1 MSGTPPAPTSLGRL
15 LDFAA
20 EECRVF
26 SASVNGDGPEAA
38 ATLLGQIRA
47 LAGELAA
54 LERVVSEAPH
64 AG

>member
-1 MSGTPPAPTSLGRL
+1 M
-15 LDFAA
+15 
-20 EECRVF
+20 F